1 MPKCL
6 FNRGDTGRRSSHVVR
21 SLSREFEVASTPAD
35 ECDMVVVLLHQILV
49 KLKELNVKSAVLP
62 MKAKPWES
70 PYLTNTRTIM
80 GTVAGLLVTVALA
93 GGINPH
99 VSLLN
104 KRFFKLTFQL
114 SLWLSA
120 WFAFFA
126 LLVIMVMTPSNKR
139 MLRRLVKAA
148 YVGVSVASF
157 FLVIALGT
165 ATVAMFKSRYFLV
178 GAALLGLFFFVT
190 PFYFISER
198 IRIKLFQCT
207 GFSLTGND
215 PQSDQAAYV
224 PATPSSSPRAIH
236 TPSSA
241 GSTGL
246 GNVI

>member
-1 MPKCL
+1 MLKCL
-6 FNRGDTGRRSSHVVR
+6 FSRGDTGRRSSHVVR

-70 PYLTNTRTIM
+70 PYLTNTHTIM

-93 GGINPH
+93 GGINPP

-126 LLVIMVMTPSNKR
+126 LLVIMVMTLSNKR
-139 MLRRLVKAA
+139 MLRRLVKAT

-157 FLVIALGT
+157 F
-165 ATVAMFKSRYFLV
+165 
-178 GAALLGLFFFVT
+178 
-190 PFYFISER
+190 
-198 IRIKLFQCT
+198 
-207 GFSLTGND
+207 
-215 PQSDQAAYV
+215 
-224 PATPSSSPRAIH
+224 
-236 TPSSA
+236 
-241 GSTGL
+241 
-246 GNVI
+246 